1 MSNLSNPEIQKLF
14 KDRPAKKYIDAGIRH
29 QNRLAYHTVTAVSMG
44 DLSPYHNEYIHWIS
58 NNKPELLPK
67 DKVERFKQLITL
79 PLPTNELTESIFSHL
94 NSVFKGQDSFFRYE
108 FTDPEKAADWK
119 EYNNTEFWQTFGF
132 EAMINAIDSVWVV
145 NLPSEQTSQYPE
157 TRDLLVNIKDVIDI
171 SVDRNNVCEH
181 VIFKA
186 NGKVFVYDDMFFR
199 TYSIKDGN
207 ISKLPESEIPHNLGY
222 CPARMF
228 WSDMLLKTNYI
239 NKKAPLT
246 NVLGDLDWLLTCQV
260 FKKYMELGNSYPI
273 TVAIK
278 QTANY
283 ENGSNE
289 NNRGRSE
296 ETRETLGGNLIGPG
310 SFFEADP
317 PLQGE
322 YDPMANPIRLIS
334 PDVNNLQYHD
344 ESLKAKQDRIFYSVV
359 GKDGEA
365 TKEAINEKQVEA
377 SFESQTT
384 NLLKIAHN
392 YELIHT
398 FADKCKIDLRYGPEE
413 LKAISIDYGTKFFL
427 KSANDLIGDLDT
439 AKKNGSHS
447 SIIDAIMNKV
457 IEAEYRNDTNG
468 YSRAKIIQE
477 LDPLPDKT
485 QDEAMSIYKEGGISK
500 EQFIIK
506 CQLLN
511 FVRRFEREQ
520 RVSLVDFASARPY
533 GEKIKGIYDEFIIY
547 TKEIT
552 GSEPTPPVV
561 NEIRQPELITN
572 E

>member
-1 MSNLSNPEIQKLF
+1 MASLSNLEIQKLF
-14 KDRPAKKYIDAGIRH
+14 KDRPAKRYINAGVRH
-29 QNRLAYHTVTAVSMG
+29 QDRLAYHTVTAVSKE
-44 DLSPYHNEYIHWIS
+44 DLSPYHHDYISWIA
-58 NNKPELLPK
+58 NNRPELLPK

-79 PLPTNELTESIFSHL
+79 PIPTNELTESIFSHL
-94 NSVFKGQDSFFRYE
+94 NSVFKGQDAFFRYD
-108 FTDPEKAADWK
+108 FTDPKKLADWK
-119 EYNNTEFWQTFGF
+119 DYNDFTFWQTFGF

-145 NLPSEQTSQYPE
+145 NLPAEQTTEYPAP
-157 TRDLLVNIKDVIDI
+157 RDLLINIKDIIDI
-171 SVDRNNVCEH
+171 SVDRNNVCEY

-186 NGKVFVYDDMFFR
+186 NGKIFVYDDLFFR
-199 TYSIKDGN
+199 AYSVKDGD

-228 WSDMLLKTNYI
+228 WSDMLLKSNYI

-278 QTANY
+278 QTNDY
-283 ENGSNE
+283 ESNNNE

-296 ETRETLGGNLIGPG
+296 EQRETLGGNLIGPG

-317 PLQGE
+317 PLQDE
-322 YDPMANPIRLIS
+322 YDPMANPVRLIS
-334 PDVNNLQYHD
+334 PDVTNLKYHD

-392 YELIHT
+392 FELIQT
-398 FADKCKIDLRYGPEE
+398 FADKCKIDLRYGPDE
-413 LKAISIDYGTKFFL
+413 LKSISIDYGTKFFL
-427 KSANDLIGDLDT
+427 KSANDIISDLDT

-447 SIIDAIMNKV
+447 SVIDVIMNKV
-457 IEAEYRNDTNG
+457 IEAEYRNDKNG
-468 YSRAKIIQE
+468 YTRAKIIQE

-485 QDEAMSIYKEGGISK
+485 QDEAMAIYKEDGISK

-520 RVSLVDFASARPY
+520 RVSLTDFASARPY
-533 GEKIKGIYDEFIIY
+533 DEKIRNIYDEFILY
-547 TKEIT
+547 ANEIK

-561 NEIRQPELITN
+561 NEIRQPELIT
-572 E
+572 